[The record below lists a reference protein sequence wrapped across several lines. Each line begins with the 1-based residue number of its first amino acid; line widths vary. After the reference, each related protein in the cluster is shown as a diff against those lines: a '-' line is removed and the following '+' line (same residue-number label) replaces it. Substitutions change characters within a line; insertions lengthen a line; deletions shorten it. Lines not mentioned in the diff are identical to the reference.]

1 MQVNMHDAKTR
12 LSKLVQAALDGEEV
26 VIARNGK
33 PVARI
38 TKYAPAKF
46 KRKPG
51 SLKGKIWFADDWDSP
66 ETRRMINDLMI
77 PEELRPRDAETQ
89 SAMQPQA
96 PHRASAA
103 GRGAKRRRRA

>member
-38 TKYAPAKF
+38 TRYAPA
-46 KRKPG
+46 R
-51 SLKGKIWFADDWDSP
+51 SWRW
-66 ETRRMINDLMI
+66 R
-77 PEELRPRDAETQ
+77 Q
-89 SAMQPQA
+89 SASL
-96 PHRASAA
+96 RWISE
-103 GRGAKRRRRA
+103 G